1 MSINQL
7 NPSRSNENHATLD
20 YGEHLIDT
28 RFNVQLTFKNPSH
41 PNDLMKKTYEGRA
54 MLTSKRVIFV
64 TKDNGSKVRDFVMP
78 FSSITNWELKQPIFG
93 QNYIASTIKARPDG
107 QFSVFLLVLVC
118 IRLLGGWE
126 GQVTINLT
134 FNHGGA
140 CEFGQLVL
148 RTASSASQPQQQTHQ
163 HQYPAPPPSY
173 TPPVAGQM
181 NPMTGFY
188 EFPGQSQQPPPPQAD
203 APPAYDSLQ
212 HSQGYGVTDRI
223 PDKNQ

>member
-1 MSINQL
+1 
-7 NPSRSNENHATLD
+7 
-20 YGEHLIDT
+20 
-28 RFNVQLTFKNPSH
+28 
-41 PNDLMKKTYEGRA
+41 

-64 TKDNGSKVRDFVMP
+64 AKDSNSKVRDFVMP

-107 QFSVFLLVLVC
+107 
-118 IRLLGGWE
+118 GWE

-148 RTASSASQPQQQTHQ
+148 RTASSASRPQQHQ
-163 HQYPAPPPSY
+163 QQQYPAPPPSY

-188 EFPGQSQQPPPPQAD
+188 EFPAQQQQPPPPPQAD

-223 PDKNQ
+223 Q